1 MISVILLIGL
11 LSLIGF
17 NILENQNST
26 GNAYAKITYENE
38 LILMVDLETL
48 EYIVYDT
55 PYKDNIYTDR
65 ASEGIFYVPGKVTSD
80 MEVLYLTDD
89 YARLNGIVG
98 IKLLVEDQK
107 ISVVYQESPKDL
119 CELQSPTN
127 SHLRPIVCLPNE
139 LVIDV
144 FTDMNQDEFIPD
156 SVLE

>member
-26 GNAYAKITYENE
+26 GNAYAKITYANE

-107 ISVVYQESPKDL
+107 ITVVYQESPKDL

>member
-17 NILENQNST
+17 KILENQNST
-26 GNAYAKITYENE
+26 GNVYAKITYENE
-38 LILMVDLETL
+38 LILMVDLNTL
-48 EYIVYDT
+48 EYTVYDT
-55 PYKDNIYTDR
+55 PYKDNVYTDR

-89 YARLNGIVG
+89 YARLNEIVG

-107 ISVVYQESPKDL
+107 ISVAYQESPRDL